1 MAESGSVWRMKR
13 RPGARIGAAMAALLA
28 GLLLLASGAPAQ
40 TTPPEAQLDAQLQQ
54 EPIEPTGLNPAV
66 AAFDVIVVRP
76 LAATAL
82 PIGCALFV
90 PAALITAPGGL
101 DSVKEAAE
109 FFVIGPAR
117 YVFTRPLGEF

>member
-13 RPGARIGAAMAALLA
+13 RAGARIGAAMVALLA
-28 GLLLLASGAPAQ
+28 VLLLASGAPAQ
-40 TTPPEAQLDAQLQQ
+40 SADPPEAQLQQ
-54 EPIEPTGLNPAV
+54 EPIEPSGLNPAV
-66 AAFDVIVVRP
+66 AAFDVVVVRP

-90 PAALITAPGGL
+90 PAAILTAPNGL
-101 DSVKEAAE
+101 DSMKEAAE

>member
-1 MAESGSVWRMKR
+1 MKR
-13 RPGARIGAAMAALLA
+13 RAGARIGAAMVALLA
-28 GLLLLASGAPAQ
+28 GLLLASDASAQ
-40 TTPPEAQLDAQLQQ
+40 TAPDAQLQQ

-66 AAFDVIVVRP
+66 AAFDVVVVRP

-90 PAALITAPGGL
+90 PAALLTAPNGM

>member
-1 MAESGSVWRMKR
+1 MKR

-40 TTPPEAQLDAQLQQ
+40 TAPPEAQLDAQLQQ

-82 PIGCALFV
+82 PIGCAFFL

>member
-1 MAESGSVWRMKR
+1 MAESGSVWRMNG
-13 RPGARIGAAMAALLA
+13 RPGVRISAAMAALLA

-82 PIGCALFV
+82 PIGCALFL
-90 PAALITAPGGL
+90 PAALITAPNGL